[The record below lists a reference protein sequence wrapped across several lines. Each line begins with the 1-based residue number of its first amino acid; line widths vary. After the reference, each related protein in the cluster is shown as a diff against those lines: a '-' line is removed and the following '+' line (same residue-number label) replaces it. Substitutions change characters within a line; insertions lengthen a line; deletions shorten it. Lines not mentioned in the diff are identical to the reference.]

1 MSEHKDTEMRR
12 LVRIESRLTNFGR
25 HFGVDLTQR
34 PAPNREDQPVFIDD
48 GVVYCTPKTTMG
60 ELTVAV
66 LRYKHWIPRHDDCNI
81 PVMMSG
87 RVIAHIDPINLRT
100 PMENDHG
107 ED

>member
-1 MSEHKDTEMRR
+1 MSNDNDTEMRR

-60 ELTVAV
+60 ELTVAA
-66 LRYKHWIPRHDDCNI
+66 LRYKGWCYDDCNI

-87 RVIAHIDPINLRT
+87 RVIAHIDPINLRA
-100 PMENDHG
+100 PMEKDNG